1 MKGNITIVGNIA
13 AKVAFKNYALFTKYI
28 TKIDGATVDDIEDLD
43 LFLLMN
49 NLLEYSPNYSETTSG
64 SLWVY
69 SNDEATD
76 VNTNI
81 ANNGNFKSF

>member
-1 MKGNITIVGNIA
+1 
-13 AKVAFKNYALFTKYI
+13 
-28 TKIDGATVDDIEDLD
+28 
-43 LFLLMN
+43 MN